1 MADRSLPD
9 ASCLS
14 TAAGQISF
22 KEFLYAVQGWVLDD
36 DDDRGDADSDEEANM
51 HREGEAA
58 KAAAQNRLSLSA
70 EDSRAFNRRS
80 SMKVKP

>member
-1 MADRSLPD
+1 M
-9 ASCLS
+9 
-14 TAAGQISF
+14 
-22 KEFLYAVQGWVLDD
+22 LDD
-36 DDDRGDADSDEEANM
+36 DDDKVDADSDEEANM

-58 KAAAQNRLSLSA
+58 KVAAQNRLSLSA

>member
-1 MADRSLPD
+1 M
-9 ASCLS
+9 
-14 TAAGQISF
+14 
-22 KEFLYAVQGWVLDD
+22 QGWVLDD
-36 DDDRGDADSDEEANM
+36 DDDKVDADSDEEANM

-58 KAAAQNRLSLSA
+58 KAAAQNRMSLSA